1 MFKRVFVHFIILFVS
16 LFSISVFAGD
26 KKERE
31 FKTIDDCIK
40 AEPSFVFSVSQKEKC
55 KKLID
60 AFSEETE
67 MVDSSPLGLCRLISG
82 GGAKLASNPKVTL
95 PKGTI
100 IALSEKI
107 GKAEYF
113 PVLDSETSCN
123 AWRERVGGILV
134 VAPVYNHKNTQPQ
147 N

>member
-16 LFSISVFAGD
+16 FFSISVSAGD

-31 FKTIDDCIK
+31 FKTVDDCIK

-67 MVDSSPLGLCRLISG
+67 MVDTSPLGLCRLISG
-82 GGAKLASNPKVTL
+82 GKAKLISDPTITI

-107 GKAEYF
+107 GKAAYF
-113 PVLDSETSCN
+113 PVLDSETSCLP
-123 AWRERVGGILV
+123 WRERVGKLLV
-134 VAPVYNHKNTQPQ
+134 IAPVYNHNNKQPP